1 MVKNATTQIK
11 LGTISLLSGVLF
23 LLGLFPTNQILAVKP
38 ESKTEFF
45 GSGHGQSSINT
56 GKPDRQF
63 LIAASPQLNNLLY
76 NLTYKV
82 TSIARY
88 YTIQS
93 ENYDQAY
100 YVAWAEFYKI
110 VNSDTIG
117 NPSWSASA
125 GWIYTGNLLGGGTSN
140 LRQYGSSTPI
150 MPTIDIFNH
159 NTAPLGGQTFA
170 QVREVKFPY
179 KASLFCPVS
188 TSPC

>member
-1 MVKNATTQIK
+1 MMKNATTQIK

-38 ESKTEFF
+38 LSKTELF

-56 GKPDRQF
+56 GKPDGQF

-117 NPSWSASA
+117 NPLWSTSA
-125 GWIYTGNLLGGGTSN
+125 GWVYTGNLRGGGTSN
-140 LRQYGSSTPI
+140 LRQYGSSIPV

-159 NTAPLGGQTFA
+159 NTAPLGGQTFV

-179 KASLFCPVS
+179 KAPLFCPIS
-188 TSPC
+188 SSPC